1 MLRRKRIPA
10 ELEPAFQA
18 FRAQAE
24 RVEQARSALLSCL
37 PVGRVDP
44 APVPVGL
51 DLLRDE
57 LTAVDGELDAWHRDV
72 IADHWAA
79 CSEAILQAL
88 AALPNAYRV
97 AASSTELDDLLSAV
111 GDAVEPLDAWH
122 DAERAWLAL
131 RVRA

>member
-1 MLRRKRIPA
+1 
-10 ELEPAFQA
+10 
-18 FRAQAE
+18 
-24 RVEQARSALLSCL
+24 
-37 PVGRVDP
+37 VDP

-51 DLLRDE
+51 DLLQDE
-57 LTAVDGELDAWHRDV
+57 LTAVGGEMDAWRCDV

-88 AALPNAYRV
+88 ATLPNAYRV
-97 AASSTELDDLLSAV
+97 ATGSTELDDLLSAV
-111 GDAVEPLDAWH
+111 SDAIEPLDAWH